1 MHSSESAQYGKCR
14 VGVRHHLESL
24 KRERESNGNES
35 LSKHLSSSMG
45 STDHGSPG
53 YTYPPPY
60 ARRGHRRNRTTFT
73 RQQLEELERLFDQ
86 THYPDV
92 FMREDLAARINL
104 TEARVQKQLK
114 FYGQNNRSLSCHI
127 CLTTFKDLADVKVW
141 FQNRRAKWRKTERGN
156 RKQGEKEEDSPSET
170 EDTKPV
176 TTQAVKKSP
185 PTTYEDSYAKYSS
198 PAPRLSHL
206 PYPYSQ
212 YQSAYC
218 SPYSPYDQRSYG
230 SGISYPFPVEGSLE
244 TYPHTTRPSMVLS
257 SNPSINTLGWRT

>member
-1 MHSSESAQYGKCR
+1 MTFQPFSNHQFFYTGSA
-14 VGVRHHLESL
+14 
-24 KRERESNGNES
+24 
-35 LSKHLSSSMG
+35 
-45 STDHGSPG
+45 DHGSPA

-104 TEARVQKQLK
+104 TEARVQ
-114 FYGQNNRSLSCHI
+114 
-127 CLTTFKDLADVKVW
+127 VW

-156 RKQGEKEEDSPSET
+156 RKQGEKEEDSPSEN

-176 TTQAVKKSP
+176 TSQPVKKSP

-218 SPYSPYDQRSYG
+218 SPYSPYDQRNYG

-244 TYPHTTRPSMVLS
+244 AYPHTTRPSMVLS
-257 SNPSINTLGWRT
+257 SNPNVSSLGWRT

>member
-1 MHSSESAQYGKCR
+1 MQTHDCNSMYSIHGLLSAMSHSRHDAHSSFWHNPTMHYP
-14 VGVRHHLESL
+14 
-24 KRERESNGNES
+24 
-35 LSKHLSSSMG
+35 G

-104 TEARVQKQLK
+104 TEARVQ
-114 FYGQNNRSLSCHI
+114 
-127 CLTTFKDLADVKVW
+127 VW